1 MEGCGLSGRGIGG
14 RSDRASTVGH
24 LPNPFPLNR
33 LLSTIGRPSTLRYA
47 NGKIVENDDAER
59 SARIGDRVQFL
70 RKARRMTLRQLADA
84 TQTTAS
90 FISQLERGLSGA
102 STSTLMRI
110 ADALAVSI
118 SDLFEE
124 RTVAPHHVLMRSAR
138 PALPVAENYRK
149 TLLSRRPI
157 REFEVYVG
165 EFGPGGSTGE
175 KPYVHGHAHEMFLVL
190 RGQVELTLGDV
201 EYVMREGDSIEYP
214 TSTPHK
220 TRNLGDSEAEVLWI
234 ISPPTSGLAEL
245 DKYNLGKPLASG
257 DSQSSGPQRKGND
270 DNDGKNSD

>member
-1 MEGCGLSGRGIGG
+1 MRHA
-14 RSDRASTVGH
+14 D
-24 LPNPFPLNR
+24 
-33 LLSTIGRPSTLRYA
+33 
-47 NGKIVENDDAER
+47 GKIAENDDTER
-59 SARIGDRVQFL
+59 SARIGDHVKFL

-110 ADALAVSI
+110 ADALTVSI

-124 RTVAPHHVLMRSAR
+124 GTVAPHHVLGRSAR
-138 PALPVAENYRK
+138 PALPIAENYRK

-165 EFGPGGSTGE
+165 EFGPGGSTGD
-175 KPYVHGHAHEMFLVL
+175 KLYVHGHAHEMFLVL
-190 RGQVELTLGDV
+190 RGEVELTLGDV
-201 EYVMREGDSIEYP
+201 EYTMREGDSIEYP

-220 TRNLGDSEAEVLWI
+220 TRNLGNTDAEVLWI
-234 ISPPTSGLAEL
+234 ISPPTSGLTEL
-245 DKYNLGKPLASG
+245 DQYHPGKPLASG
-257 DSQSSGPQRKGND
+257 DLQPSGPQQKGNVD
-270 DNDGKNSD
+270 DDGKNSD